1 MGRRGGRSG
10 IADVIPLTDSVRPWI
25 GLSILGGLLSIAC
38 GLDGSDD
45 QRIAE
50 LESRVA
56 TLETQVAEAI
66 ADPGTAS
73 DATPPP
79 TTALDATPPP
89 TSTPIPPTPAG
100 GDFTPPEFVE
110 VSISPSVADVT
121 TGDVNMSVTMR
132 IIDDLSGVGTV
143 QLDFVS
149 PSKVQRR
156 PVFFHTSHFAPVG
169 SLTDGTYAYTLPLP
183 RFSESGTWR
192 LETAY
197 LTDGV
202 GNKRQYSHDEFVALG
217 FPASFEVVY
226 DP

>member
-1 MGRRGGRSG
+1 M
-10 IADVIPLTDSVRPWI
+10 
-25 GLSILGGLLSIAC
+25 AC

-45 QRIAE
+45 QQISE
-50 LESRVA
+50 LGHRVT
-56 TLETQVAEAI
+56 TLETRVAEAI
-66 ADPGTAS
+66 ADPDIAP
-73 DATPPP
+73 DATP
-79 TTALDATPPP
+79 LP
-89 TSTPIPPTPAG
+89 TSTRIPPTPAG

-110 VSISPSVADVT
+110 VTISPSVADVT
-121 TGDVNMSVTMR
+121 TGDVDINVTMR

-149 PSKVQRR
+149 PSTVQKR

-169 SLTDGTYAYTLPLP
+169 SLTDGTYAYTLSLP

-202 GNKRQYSHDEFVALG
+202 GNKRLHSYDEFVALG

>member
-1 MGRRGGRSG
+1 MR
-10 IADVIPLTDSVRPWI
+10 LWI
-25 GLSILGGLLSIAC
+25 GLSILGGLLFMAC

-45 QRIAE
+45 QRVAE

-66 ADPGTAS
+66 ADPGTAP
-73 DATPPP
+73 DVTPPP

-121 TGDVNMSVTMR
+121 TGDVAITITVQMA
-132 IIDDLSGVGTV
+132 DDLSGVGEV
-143 QLDFVS
+143 QLDFMS
-149 PSKVQRR
+149 PSTQQRKS
-156 PVFFHTSHFAPVG
+156 FFQFAP
-169 SLTDGTYAYTLPLP
+169 SSSTNWTYTHILSLP

-192 LETAY
+192 LDIAH
-197 LTDGV
+197 LHDRV
-202 GNKRQYSHDEFVALG
+202 GNHRVYRYDELVALG
-217 FPASFEVVY
+217 LTASFEVVY

>member
-1 MGRRGGRSG
+1 MRLW
-10 IADVIPLTDSVRPWI
+10 V
-25 GLSILGGLLSIAC
+25 GLSILGGLLSMAC

-66 ADPGTAS
+66 ADPGT
-73 DATPPP
+73 TP
-79 TTALDATPPP
+79 DVTPPP
-89 TSTPIPPTPAG
+89 TSTPILPTPAG

-121 TGDVNMSVTMR
+121 TGDVAITITVQMA
-132 IIDDLSGVGTV
+132 DDLSGVGEV
-143 QLDFVS
+143 QLDFMS
-149 PSKVQRR
+149 PSTQQRKS
-156 PVFFHTSHFAPVG
+156 FFQFAP
-169 SLTDGTYAYTLPLP
+169 SSSTTWTYTHILSLP

-192 LETAY
+192 LDIAH
-197 LTDGV
+197 LHDRV
-202 GNKRQYSHDEFVALG
+202 GNHRVYRYDELVALG
-217 FPASFEVVY
+217 LTASFEVVY

>member
-1 MGRRGGRSG
+1 M
-10 IADVIPLTDSVRPWI
+10 
-25 GLSILGGLLSIAC
+25 AC

-66 ADPGTAS
+66 ADPGSA
-73 DATPPP
+73 P
-79 TTALDATPPP
+79 DATPPP

-121 TGDVNMSVTMR
+121 AGDVSINVTMR

-143 QLDFVS
+143 QLDFLS
-149 PSKVQRR
+149 PSKVQKR

-169 SLTDGTYAYTLPLP
+169 SLTDGTYAYTLSLP

-197 LTDGV
+197 LADKV
-202 GNKRQYSHDEFVALG
+202 GNKRLHSHDEFVALG

>member
-1 MGRRGGRSG
+1 M
-10 IADVIPLTDSVRPWI
+10 
-25 GLSILGGLLSIAC
+25 AC
-38 GLDGSDD
+38 DLDGSDD
-45 QRIAE
+45 QQIAE
-50 LESRVA
+50 LGQRVTTLESRIQA
-56 TLETQVAEAI
+56 QETRVAEAM
-66 ADPGTAS
+66 ADPGTA
-73 DATPPP
+73 
-79 TTALDATPPP
+79 LDATSPP

-110 VSISPSVADVT
+110 VSISPSVVDVT
-121 TGDVNMSVTMR
+121 AGDVAISVTMR

-149 PSKVQRR
+149 PSTVQERT
-156 PVFFHTSHFAPVG
+156 VFFHTSHFSPVG
-169 SLTDGTYAYTLPLP
+169 SLTDGTYAYTLSLP

-197 LTDGV
+197 LTDKV
-202 GNKRQYSHDEFVALG
+202 GNNRLHSYDEFVALG